1 MAGRR
6 TYLVVWAIMALA
18 HLGALWASVYP
29 PLLDYPNHLARAF
42 ILNRYDESAAFREA
56 FVPDWKPTPYLGADL
71 LFEALLSFL
80 DPLDAGRVVLSLS
93 FVLFAV
99 GCCLLG
105 HALHGRA
112 TWSSIVAAF
121 VFLNPGLL
129 YGFLNYVLGLGL
141 FFCAAAFF
149 LRVSETPHRSWRTG
163 LGLTLLSLACYFC
176 HLAAFVLLCVV
187 VGTILAWRLSRRE
200 SLVGAWVLLLPLL
213 PPLAYHAILMAGLHK
228 SQRMPF
234 WGGAV
239 SKLKGLE
246 WLGASV
252 VPELDFLVACVLV
265 LIVIIS
271 AREGGL
277 RTSRLGLAT
286 SALFAAIYLVF
297 PEWLHGWG
305 MDRRFLVPASVFLI
319 VSLEVSPRH
328 SWRWLALGALT
339 ALLARPLCLA
349 ATSARL
355 SATIAEQVELLRSL
369 PAASR
374 VFPIVS
380 ARDREVRHFDML
392 AVRHVVHYATI
403 EREVIAPTLFAGGG
417 SRFQGWVFPLR
428 WRIAPAVD
436 ELAPD
441 QMLVQD
447 VPWARIF
454 QHYDF
459 VYAYDLRPAYEG
471 VLRRNCRLVEGR
483 GKGLLFGP
491 CEVNPRLRTPP
502 GP

>member
-1 MAGRR
+1 MAPPGRP
-6 TYLVVWAIMALA
+6 YVVVWASVVLA
-18 HLGALWASVYP
+18 HVGSLWASVYP
-29 PLLDYPNHLARAF
+29 PFLDYPNHLARAF

-99 GCCLLG
+99 GCGLLG

-112 TWSSIVAAF
+112 TWSSVVAAF

-141 FFCAAAFF
+141 FFCSAAFF
-149 LRVSETPHRSWRTG
+149 IRVSTGFRPSWHTG

-187 VGTILAWRLSRRE
+187 VAIVLAVRMWRKE
-200 SLVGAWVLLLPLL
+200 SLAGAWVLLAPLL
-213 PPLAYHAILMAGLHK
+213 PPLAYHAILLAGLHR

-234 WGGAV
+234 WGSAV

-246 WLGASV
+246 WLGVSV
-252 VPELDFLVACVLV
+252 VPELDVLVAGLLV
-265 LIVIIS
+265 LIVITS
-271 AREGGL
+271 SREGGL
-277 RTSRLGLAT
+277 RTSRLGLT
-286 SALFAAIYLVF
+286 SSALFAAIYLVF

-319 VSLEVSPRH
+319 VSLEVSPRR
-328 SWRWLALGALT
+328 SWRWLAAGALA

-349 ATSARL
+349 ATSVRL

-374 VFPIVS
+374 VFPIVF
-380 ARDREVRHFDML
+380 ADREMRHFDGL
-392 AVRHVVHYATI
+392 AVRHIVHYATI
-403 EREVIAPTLFAGGG
+403 ESEAIVPTLFAGGG

-454 QHYDF
+454 RYHDF
-459 VYAYDLRPAYEG
+459 VYAYHLRPAYES
-471 VLRRNCRLVEGR
+471 VLRRNCRLVGGR

-491 CEVNPRLRTPP
+491 CEVNPRPPTPP
-502 GP
+502 GR